1 MQQIEDDQVDLEDN
15 AYMAEEVPSQKTG
28 GVQTRRSQIV
38 DQPPQPNGKRMR
50 LDDENEVADLF
61 KKSVQVS

>member
-15 AYMAEEVPSQKTG
+15 AYMADEVPSQKTG

-38 DQPPQPNGKRMR
+38 EQP
-50 LDDENEVADLF
+50 
-61 KKSVQVS
+61 